1 MLFIIAGGFEHVMNL
16 SQLHTLHIDGF
27 WAAFED
33 LPPEIAHSRLQEKLG
48 YLRDRLEASAEPL
61 L

>member
-1 MLFIIAGGFEHVMNL
+1 MVKLVGLENL
-16 SQLHTLHIDGF
+16 DIDGF

-33 LPPEIAHSRLQEKLG
+33 LPADVAQSSLQDKLG

-61 L
+61 M